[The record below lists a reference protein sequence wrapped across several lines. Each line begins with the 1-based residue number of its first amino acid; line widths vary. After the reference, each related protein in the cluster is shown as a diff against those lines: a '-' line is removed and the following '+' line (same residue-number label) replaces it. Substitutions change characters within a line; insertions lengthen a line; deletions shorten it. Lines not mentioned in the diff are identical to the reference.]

1 MPLVRSSGK
10 HPREQ
15 SQVDMDFGE
24 VIAWGAV
31 SSLGPRVQVLA
42 GMSRVSLLMRA
53 SVEPAAGLGI
63 QRQARPARGARTLDM
78 RLSGGALPDGRQKP
92 DAPLRRR

>member
-1 MPLVRSSGK
+1 
-10 HPREQ
+10 
-15 SQVDMDFGE
+15 
-24 VIAWGAV
+24 
-31 SSLGPRVQVLA
+31 
-42 GMSRVSLLMRA
+42 MSRVSLLMRA